1 MGNKILKRHGEK
13 QKFDDRK
20 LYASIYYP
28 AREAG
33 YSEPE
38 AEELAETVTEEIVS
52 WIEDHEDNVLTAE
65 EIKEETIGRLEEA
78 DPDVAFLYETHLD
91 LS

>member
-1 MGNKILKRHGEK
+1 MDKVFKRHGEK
-13 QKFDDRK
+13 EEFDDRK

-33 YSEPE
+33 YSEE
-38 AEELAETVTEEIVS
+38 DAEALAEEITEAVQK
-52 WIEDHEDNVLTAE
+52 WIEEHDDNVLSSD
-65 EIKEETIGRLEEA
+65 EIRDETIGRLEEE

>member
-1 MGNKILKRHGEK
+1 MGKICKRHGEK
-13 QKFDDRK
+13 EAFDERK

-38 AEELAETVTEEIVS
+38 AEELAEDVVDQIQD
-52 WIEDHEDNVLTAE
+52 WIEEHEDNVFTSKELE
-65 EIKEETIGRLEEA
+65 EETRDQLEA
-78 DPDVAFLYETHLD
+78 VDPDVAFLYETHLD